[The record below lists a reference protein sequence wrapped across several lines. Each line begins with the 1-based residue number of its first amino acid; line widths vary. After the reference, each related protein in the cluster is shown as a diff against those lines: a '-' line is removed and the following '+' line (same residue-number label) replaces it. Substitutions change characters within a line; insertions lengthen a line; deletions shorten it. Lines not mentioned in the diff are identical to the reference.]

1 MSSYRKLQ
9 GWSLPIDEEV
19 ILVGISSPET
29 DSSGQRFCNATFQRN
44 NLSLYILKCAWGNVY
59 GLKIGFI
66 YKNGYIDKIDSKFKK
81 IYKAFYI
88 IDYSKQYFLS
98 YNQLPPKLKE
108 ITSLNLSP
116 IEFFTYIPT
125 PNVEYYVPCIEIL
138 RSFYAT
144 DPIFAEAILHTDGLS
159 KYFESE
165 PIINNRVAILDFSD
179 LLKLGKYV
187 SSFLKQIA
195 LFSTNI
201 VIMEWCKN
209 IKNRFLLHGSLFVE
223 IPSLDN
229 MELSGFGIRTYDANR
244 KKSQVLL
251 VNLNYTKINFNFKK
265 IEYSVPK
272 NVLSKDSDSYVT
284 FNYNQPQEVDYF
296 DDDTENTNKN
306 KNHIVNLPEKSPLS
320 FNFKVEIERVN
331 KEIITNRKAIP
342 NGKNDIV
349 NAPLSAQPTV
359 PNGKATRKLN
369 DFEQILTSE
378 EVVLEQISDT
388 FPEFRKIAKEFL
400 NNNYK
405 LVFFDDYYLQ
415 KEYVVLCFKNGTS
428 CSVVLEFEDRKSS
441 TLIIKNI
448 VESPEIALNK
458 ILHCYCETG
467 WNSLLLDSIYPLNF
481 HLLRHAKNRH
491 IYTWVKLIKK
501 YIY

>member
-1 MSSYRKLQ
+1 MSLYRKLQ
-9 GWSLPIDEEV
+9 GWTLPIGEEV

-44 NLSLYILKCAWGNVY
+44 NSSHYVLRCAWGNVY

-66 YKNGYIDKIDSKFKK
+66 YKNGYIDKINSKFKK
-81 IYKAFYI
+81 LHNYFYI

-98 YNQLPPKLKE
+98 YNQLPPNLKG
-108 ITSLNLSP
+108 IASLSLSHVDY
-116 IEFFTYIPT
+116 FTYIPT
-125 PNVEYYVPCIEIL
+125 PNVDYYVPCIEIL

-165 PIINNRVAILDFSD
+165 PIIINNVALLDFSD

-187 SSFLKQIA
+187 SPFLDQLA
-195 LFSTNI
+195 FFSTNI
-201 VIMEWCKN
+201 KIMEWCKN
-209 IKNRFLLHGSLFVE
+209 IKNRFLVHGSLLVE
-223 IPSLDN
+223 IPSLHN
-229 MELSGFGIRTYDANR
+229 MELSGFGMRTYDSNR

-251 VNLNYTKINFNFKK
+251 VNLNYIKIDFNFKK

-320 FNFKVEIERVN
+320 FNFKVEIERVT

-342 NGKNDIV
+342 GGKNDIV
-349 NAPLSAQPTV
+349 KAPLSAQPTV

-369 DFEQILTSE
+369 DFEQILTS
-378 EVVLEQISDT
+378 I
-388 FPEFRKIAKEFL
+388 
-400 NNNYK
+400 N
-405 LVFFDDYYLQ
+405 VF
-415 KEYVVLCFKNGTS
+415 K
-428 CSVVLEFEDRKSS
+428 
-441 TLIIKNI
+441 
-448 VESPEIALNK
+448 
-458 ILHCYCETG
+458 
-467 WNSLLLDSIYPLNF
+467 
-481 HLLRHAKNRH
+481 
-491 IYTWVKLIKK
+491 
-501 YIY
+501 